1 MIVGITGFIGSGKDT
16 VAKMLVEKGAVQDSF
31 AAPLKDLCASV
42 FGWPRDML
50 QGDTIESRDF
60 RETPDMYWTR
70 KLGIDQFTPRLALQ
84 LLGTEIMR
92 THFNQDIWLDSLEYR
107 IRKNEQQDT
116 MVVVSDCRF
125 KNELDLIKELNG
137 IVVHVIRDEL
147 PEWYETAVHANKGS
161 VPAKHTMETRF
172 AKVHAS
178 EWKWVGYDFD
188 FVIKNS
194 GTLEDLQTEV
204 DSMYSDMQNRKSKLK
219 YALNKD
225 NVCLLYTSPSPRDS

>member
-16 VAKMLVEKGAVQDSF
+16 VAKMLVDKGAVQDSF

-225 NVCLLYTSPSPRDS
+225 NVVNIVDRDK

>member
-50 QGDTIESRDF
+50 QGDTVESRDF

-225 NVCLLYTSPSPRDS
+225 NVVNIVDRDK

>member
-50 QGDTIESRDF
+50 QGDTVESRDF

-172 AKVHAS
+172 AKVHAR

-225 NVCLLYTSPSPRDS
+225 NVVNIVDRDK

>member
-1 MIVGITGFIGSGKDT
+1 MGSGKDT
-16 VAKMLVEKGAVQDSF
+16 VAKMFVEKGAVQDSF

-50 QGDTIESRDF
+50 QGDTVESRDF

-225 NVCLLYTSPSPRDS
+225 NVVNIVDRDK

>member
-16 VAKMLVEKGAVQDSF
+16 VAKMLVEKGAVQDIF

-50 QGDTIESRDF
+50 QGDTVESRDF

-225 NVCLLYTSPSPRDS
+225 NVVNIVDRDK

>member
-50 QGDTIESRDF
+50 QGDTVESRDF

-107 IRKNEQQDT
+107 IRKNNPQDKI
-116 MVVVSDCRF
+116 VVVSDCRF
-125 KNELDLIKELNG
+125 KNELD
-137 IVVHVIRDEL
+137 
-147 PEWYETAVHANKGS
+147 
-161 VPAKHTMETRF
+161 
-172 AKVHAS
+172 
-178 EWKWVGYDFD
+178 
-188 FVIKNS
+188 
-194 GTLEDLQTEV
+194 
-204 DSMYSDMQNRKSKLK
+204 
-219 YALNKD
+219 
-225 NVCLLYTSPSPRDS
+225 

>member
-50 QGDTIESRDF
+50 QGDTVESRDL

-225 NVCLLYTSPSPRDS
+225 NVVNIVDRDK

>member
-50 QGDTIESRDF
+50 QGDTVESRDF

-70 KLGIDQFTPRLALQ
+70 KLGIDQFTPRLAIQ

-92 THFNQDIWLDSLEYR
+92 THYNQDICLDSLEYR

-147 PEWYETAVHANKGS
+147 PEWYETALHANKGS

-225 NVCLLYTSPSPRDS
+225 NVVNIVDRDK